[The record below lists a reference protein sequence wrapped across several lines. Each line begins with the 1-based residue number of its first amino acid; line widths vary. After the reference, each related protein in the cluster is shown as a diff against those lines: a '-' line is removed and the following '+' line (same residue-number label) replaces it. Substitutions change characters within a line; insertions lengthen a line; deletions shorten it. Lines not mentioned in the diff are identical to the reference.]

1 MKSKMTGW
9 VDVFYFTFIQGVKSK
24 SLQVVTII
32 LFAVA
37 VLSLPV
43 IGLIMDA
50 LNHKSE
56 EKSSFDKVYV
66 VDETGL
72 GITDFSVVGDKNSR
86 FADVEYVADSR
97 GFKQVEGELKK
108 ADGKDSAIGMNIV
121 PDNEMGGFLIK
132 LYYGG
137 NTDVSSDDLEEFGS
151 EVSECYN
158 DEILNV
164 LPLTKEQLDEVNT
177 PVETRVIQAD
187 DSGEEKK
194 EETGSAISSLEYSV
208 VYAILFIFLMCV
220 SFSGDSVAGAVITE
234 KSSRVI
240 EFLMISVSPLALVVG
255 KIIGRLLVVLCQVLV
270 LGAGMIISTLIVAG
284 AGIESSTADK
294 IIDTVHTVAS
304 GETFAGLSPISLL
317 LGLLILLVGFFF
329 YGALA
334 GLMAATVSKMEDA
347 SESMKVYVIAL
358 MLGAYLALAVIMTGL
373 NGGGRVVLERVACL
387 VPVSAPFIVPSY
399 LWLGKTSLL
408 MGFASL
414 VLSVA
419 LLALILFITARIYE
433 NMIFHNGEILKVK
446 DLVKLFKN
454 SKKQKGG
461 KLNAE

>member
-1 MKSKMTGW
+1 MKSKMAGW
-9 VDVFYFTFIQGVKSK
+9 GDVFYFTFIQGVKSK
-24 SLQVVTII
+24 SLQVVTLI
-32 LFAVA
+32 LFVAA

-43 IGLIMDA
+43 TGMIMDA

-72 GITDFSVVGDKNSR
+72 GITDFSVIGEKNSR
-86 FADVEYVADSR
+86 FADVEYIADKR

-108 ADGKDSAIGMNIV
+108 AGEKDHAIGMNILL
-121 PDNEMGGFLIK
+121 DNEMGGYLIK
-132 LYYGG
+132 LFYGG
-137 NTDVSSDDLEEFGS
+137 NTDVSSDDLEEFGG

-164 LPLTKEQLDEVNT
+164 LPLTKEQMDEVNT
-177 PVETRVIQAD
+177 PVETSVIQAD
-187 DSGEEKK
+187 ASGEEEK
-194 EETGSAISSLEYSV
+194 EETGSAISSLEYSI
-208 VYAILFIFLMCV
+208 VYGILFVFLMCV
-220 SFSGDSVAGAVITE
+220 AFSGDSVAGEIITE

-255 KIIGRLLVVLCQVLV
+255 KIIGRLLVVLCQVLI
-270 LGAGMIISTLIVAG
+270 LGAGMLISTVIVAG
-284 AGIESSTADK
+284 TGIESSTADK
-294 IIDTVHTVAS
+294 IIDTVHTVVS
-304 GETFAGLSPISLL
+304 GERFGGFSPISFL
-317 LGLLILLVGFFF
+317 LGLLILMVGFFF
-329 YGALA
+329 YGAIA

-373 NGGGRVVLERVACL
+373 NGGGSVVLERVACL

-399 LWLGKTSLL
+399 LWLGKISLL
-408 MGFASL
+408 MGLCSL
-414 VLSVA
+414 ALSVV
-419 LLALILFITARIYE
+419 LLFLVLFITARIYE

-454 SKKQKGG
+454 SKRQKGG
-461 KLNAE
+461 KANAE

>member
-9 VDVFYFTFIQGVKSK
+9 GDVFYFTFIQGVKSK
-24 SLQVVTII
+24 PLQVVTMI

-43 IGLIMDA
+43 TGLIMDA
-50 LNHKSE
+50 VNHKSQ

-72 GITDFSVVGDKNSR
+72 GITDFSVIGEKNSR

-108 ADGKDSAIGMNIV
+108 AGEKDRAIGMNIV
-121 PDNEMGGFLIK
+121 LDNEMGGYLVK

-164 LPLTKEQLDEVNT
+164 LPLTKEQMDEVNT

-187 DSGEEKK
+187 ASGEEKQ
-194 EETGSAISSLEYSV
+194 EETGSAISGLEYSV

-220 SFSGDSVAGAVITE
+220 SFSGDSVAGAIITE

-255 KIIGRLLVVLCQVLV
+255 KIIGRLLVILCQVMI
-270 LGAGMIISTLIVAG
+270 LGAGMLISTIIVAG

-294 IIDTVHTVAS
+294 IKDTVHTVMS
-304 GETFAGLSPISLL
+304 GETFAGFSPFSLL
-317 LGLLILLVGFFF
+317 LGLLILVVGFFF

-373 NGGGRVVLERVACL
+373 NGGGKAILEQVACL
-387 VPVSAPFIVPSY
+387 LPVSAPFIVPSY
-399 LWLGKTSLL
+399 LWLGKISPL
-408 MGFASL
+408 MGICSL
-414 VLSVA
+414 VISVA

-454 SKKQKGG
+454 SRKQKGG
-461 KLNAE
+461 KPNAE